1 MFSLFKVTKTPVM
14 KKSEDTNKNSFKI
27 AAGELIEEGKC
38 ALPFAT
44 KKSPTSKDRIEFNRV
59 VYYIAR
65 RFRNHESLT
74 GGSGYS

>member
-1 MFSLFKVTKTPVM
+1 MFKVIKTPVV
-14 KKSEDTNKNSFKI
+14 KKCEHTNKGSFEI

-44 KKSPTSKDRIEFNRV
+44 KKLPTSKDRIEFNRV

-65 RFRNHESLT
+65 RFRDHESLT
-74 GGSGYS
+74 GGSGY